1 LLLAAFCMLWLLV
14 ALHHQGLSATMLLLI
29 AAYAALIVLV
39 PRSTD

>member
-1 LLLAAFCMLWLLV
+1 MP
-14 ALHHQGLSATMLLLI
+14 LSGCLQRPERGITGAIDATMLLLI